1 MILRN
6 EREPR
11 INLNK
16 EAKDLYSEN
25 VKTLMKEIKGNTNR
39 WKAIPCSWSGRINT
53 VKMTILLKAI
63 CSSNGTP
70 NKLPM
75 ALFTELEQKNFQ
87 FCFLLTV

>member
-25 VKTLMKEIKGNTNR
+25 DELLMKEIKDDTNR
-39 WKAIPCSWSGRINT
+39 WRDITCSLIGIINSLKIIVFSKVIYRFSTTPVKLLMAFFT
-53 VKMTILLKAI
+53 VL
-63 CSSNGTP
+63 
-70 NKLPM
+70 
-75 ALFTELEQKNFQ
+75 
-87 FCFLLTV
+87 